1 MYTNQL
7 ILDKL
12 NNKCYFYMPLCTYSS
27 SSSSIRIIESFLLMR
42 IYIYIYIF
50 MHLCI
55 PNSDKNKNQFFFNK
69 KKLFIMRFSYIFLIT
84 YALNAIKVN

>member
-27 SSSSIRIIESFLLMR
+27 SSSSSSIRIIESFLLMR
-42 IYIYIYIF
+42 IYIYS
-50 MHLCI
+50 CTCV
-55 PNSDKNKNQFFFNK
+55 
-69 KKLFIMRFSYIFLIT
+69 FLT
-84 YALNAIKVN
+84 LW

>member
-1 MYTNQL
+1 
-7 ILDKL
+7 
-12 NNKCYFYMPLCTYSS
+12 
-27 SSSSIRIIESFLLMR
+27 
-42 IYIYIYIF
+42 

-55 PNSDKNKNQFFFNK
+55 PNSLIKIKTSFFFIKIKTIFFNK

>member
-12 NNKCYFYMPLCTYSS
+12 NNKCYFYMPLCTYSSSSSS

-55 PNSDKNKNQFFFNK
+55 PNSLIKIKTSFFLIK
-69 KKLFIMRFSYIFLIT
+69 KKFL
-84 YALNAIKVN
+84 